1 MEKCFLFSA
10 RGCGWSLRLVCC
22 SGSGDGESN
31 GPLDRR
37 RLDAELLSSS
47 SAGRFDVFEEL
58 KACRGLFSG
67 GVRTEPELEDD
78 PELLVE
84 ARPPLEDDRSGVVRI
99 VGVWGLLWLL
109 LTESCGYDVAGL
121 GECRAEVAERGGL
134 VSSEP

>member
-10 RGCGWSLRLVCC
+10 RGRGWSLRLVCCSGSGDNCC

-47 SAGRFDVFEEL
+47 SAGRFDVFGEIT
-58 KACRGLFSG
+58 ACRGLFSG
-67 GVRTEPELEDD
+67 GVRTEPELEED

-84 ARPPLEDDRSGVVRI
+84 ARPPPEDDRSGVIRL
-99 VGVWGLLWLL
+99 VGL
-109 LTESCGYDVAGL
+109 
-121 GECRAEVAERGGL
+121 
-134 VSSEP
+134 